1 VQTLAEATPCLS
13 VLVVEEQELVARL
26 LAGDAEAE
34 EIFFKRYRPR
44 LIRASAYFLGGHDSE
59 AEDIVQDAFMIAL
72 PKLSVYV
79 FKAPIYAWL
88 RQICLRLCYARLRTR
103 GRVLV
108 TLEEDLEMFMR
119 RLALERVQNK
129 DLDVQKEQR
138 LALLRTLKLQLPPNS
153 LEIIE
158 LRDVQGLSYIVIS
171 RKLNV
176 PMGTV
181 MSRLARA
188 REQLRR
194 LVTSDHLMAPV

>member
-1 VQTLAEATPCLS
+1 VI
-13 VLVVEEQELVARL
+13 EEQELVGRL
-26 LAGDAEAE
+26 LAGDTEAE
-34 EIFFKRYRPR
+34 ETFFKRYRPR

-129 DLDVQKEQR
+129 DLEAQKEQR
-138 LALLRTLKLQLPPNS
+138 LALLRELKKQLNPSSLQ
-153 LEIIE
+153 IIE

-171 RKLNV
+171 KKLEV
-176 PMGTV
+176 PIGTV

-194 LVTSDHLMAPV
+194 LVAADLLKAPLAPVLS

>member
-1 VQTLAEATPCLS
+1 VI
-13 VLVVEEQELVARL
+13 EEQELVTRL
-26 LAGDAEAE
+26 LAGDVEAE

-129 DLDVQKEQR
+129 DLEIQKQQR
-138 LALLRTLKLQLPPNS
+138 LSLLMELKKQLNPASLQ
-153 LEIIE
+153 IIE
-158 LRDVQGLSYIVIS
+158 LRDVQGLSYILIS
-171 RKLNV
+171 KKLEV
-176 PMGTV
+176 PIGTV

-194 LVTSDHLMAPV
+194 LVAEDLLKATAASVLC

>member
-1 VQTLAEATPCLS
+1 MI
-13 VLVVEEQELVARL
+13 EEQELVTRL
-26 LAGDAEAE
+26 LAGDVEAE

-129 DLDVQKEQR
+129 DLEIQKQQR
-138 LALLRTLKLQLPPNS
+138 LSLLMELKKQLNPASLQ
-153 LEIIE
+153 IIE
-158 LRDVQGLSYIVIS
+158 LRDVQGLSYILIS
-171 RKLNV
+171 KKLEV
-176 PMGTV
+176 PIGTV

-194 LVTSDHLMAPV
+194 LVAEDLLKATAASVLC

>member
-1 VQTLAEATPCLS
+1 MS
-13 VLVVEEQELVARL
+13 
-26 LAGDAEAE
+26 
-34 EIFFKRYRPR
+34 FFKRYRPR

-129 DLDVQKEQR
+129 DLEAQKQQR
-138 LALLRTLKLQLPPNS
+138 LALLQVLKHKLNPGSLQ
-153 LEIIE
+153 IIE
-158 LRDVQGLSYIVIS
+158 LRDEQGLSYIQIG
-171 RKLNV
+171 KALGI
-176 PMGTV
+176 PIGTV

-194 LVTSDHLMAPV
+194 LVAADLAEQPVVPVLA

>member
-1 VQTLAEATPCLS
+1 VI
-13 VLVVEEQELVARL
+13 EEQELVTRL
-26 LAGDAEAE
+26 LAGDVEAE

-129 DLDVQKEQR
+129 DLEAQKEQR
-138 LALLRTLKLQLPPNS
+138 LALLRELKKQLNPSSLQ
-153 LEIIE
+153 IIE

-171 RKLNV
+171 KKLEV
-176 PMGTV
+176 PIGTV

-194 LVTSDHLMAPV
+194 LVAADLLKAPLAPVLS

>member
-1 VQTLAEATPCLS
+1 VI
-13 VLVVEEQELVARL
+13 EEEELVGRL
-26 LAGDAEAE
+26 LAGDVEAE
-34 EIFFKRYRPR
+34 ETFFKRYRPR

-129 DLDVQKEQR
+129 DLEIQKQQR
-138 LALLRTLKLQLPPNS
+138 LALLTELKKHLNTSSQQIL
-153 LEIIE
+153 E
-158 LRDVQGLSYIVIS
+158 LRDVKGMSYILIS
-171 RKLNV
+171 KNLGV

-194 LVTSDHLMAPV
+194 LVAADLLKQAVVPELS

>member
-1 VQTLAEATPCLS
+1 M
-13 VLVVEEQELVARL
+13 VEEQELVARL

-129 DLDVQKEQR
+129 DLEAQKEQR
-138 LALLRTLKLQLPPNS
+138 LALLRKLKMQLTPNS

-158 LRDVQGLSYIVIS
+158 LRDVQGLSYILIS
-171 RKLNV
+171 KKLEV
-176 PMGTV
+176 PIGTV

-188 REQLRR
+188 RDQLRR
-194 LVTSDHLMAPV
+194 LVAADLNSAPQVMALN

>member
-1 VQTLAEATPCLS
+1 MI
-13 VLVVEEQELVARL
+13 EEQELVTRL
-26 LAGDAEAE
+26 LAGDVEAE
-34 EIFFKRYRPR
+34 ETFFKRYRPR

-129 DLDVQKEQR
+129 DLEAQKEQR
-138 LALLRTLKLQLPPNS
+138 LALLRELKKQLNPSSLQ
-153 LEIIE
+153 IIE

-171 RKLNV
+171 KKLEV
-176 PMGTV
+176 PIGTV

-194 LVTSDHLMAPV
+194 LVAADLLKAPLAPVLS

>member
-1 VQTLAEATPCLS
+1 MT
-13 VLVVEEQELVARL
+13 RL
-26 LAGDAEAE
+26 LAGDVEAE

-129 DLDVQKEQR
+129 DLEIQKQQR
-138 LALLRTLKLQLPPNS
+138 LSLLMELKKQLNPASLQ
-153 LEIIE
+153 IIE
-158 LRDVQGLSYIVIS
+158 LRDVQGLSYILIS
-171 RKLNV
+171 KKLEV
-176 PMGTV
+176 PIGTV

-194 LVTSDHLMAPV
+194 LVAEDLLKATAASVLC

>member
-1 VQTLAEATPCLS
+1 MI
-13 VLVVEEQELVARL
+13 EEQELVTRL
-26 LAGDAEAE
+26 LAGDVEAE

-129 DLDVQKEQR
+129 DLEIQKQQR
-138 LALLRTLKLQLPPNS
+138 LSLLMELKKQLNPASLQ
-153 LEIIE
+153 IIE
-158 LRDVQGLSYIVIS
+158 LRDVQGLSYILIS
-171 RKLNV
+171 KKLEV
-176 PMGTV
+176 PIGTV

-194 LVTSDHLMAPV
+194 LVAEDLLKATAAPVLC

>member
-1 VQTLAEATPCLS
+1 VI
-13 VLVVEEQELVARL
+13 EEQELVTRL
-26 LAGDAEAE
+26 LAGDVEAE

-129 DLDVQKEQR
+129 DLEIQKQQR
-138 LALLRTLKLQLPPNS
+138 LSLLMELKKQLNPASLQ
-153 LEIIE
+153 IIE
-158 LRDVQGLSYIVIS
+158 LRDVQGLSYILIS
-171 RKLNV
+171 KKLEV
-176 PMGTV
+176 PIGTV

-194 LVTSDHLMAPV
+194 LVADDLLQTQVGPILS

>member
-1 VQTLAEATPCLS
+1 VI
-13 VLVVEEQELVARL
+13 EEQELVTRL
-26 LAGDAEAE
+26 LAGDVEAE

-129 DLDVQKEQR
+129 DLEIQKQQR
-138 LALLRTLKLQLPPNS
+138 LSLLMELKKQLNPASLQ
-153 LEIIE
+153 IIE
-158 LRDVQGLSYIVIS
+158 LRDVQGLSYILIS
-171 RKLNV
+171 KKLEV
-176 PMGTV
+176 PIGTV

-194 LVTSDHLMAPV
+194 LVAEDLLKATAAPVLC